1 MDDVTFNQML
11 VGSKS
16 DKPGDWYEVFTELS
30 YPTPGPLY
38 NVWSL
43 LVNIHVKREALNVMT
58 QIRKSFVK
66 VVFLM

>member
-1 MDDVTFNQML
+1 MDDVTFNEML
-11 VGSKS
+11 VGSIS
-16 DKPGDWYEVFTELS
+16 NNLVDWYEVFTELS
-30 YPTPGPLY
+30 CPTPGPLY

-58 QIRKSFVK
+58 QIRKSFAK